1 LHSGHQ
7 NLKTDLEGVKLEG
20 VIMAEQEKDKSIGEI
35 LKEEVSEA
43 DRILIVAAPDAYLH
57 KKLAEAARKHK
68 GENEVTR
75 GEGKEEGD
83 DKQE

>member
-1 LHSGHQ
+1 MADDKKG
-7 NLKTDLEGVKLEG
+7 KT
-20 VIMAEQEKDKSIGEI
+20 IGEI
-35 LKEEVSEA
+35 LKEEVSES
-43 DRILIVAAPDAYLH
+43 DRILMVTAPDAYLH

-83 DKQE
+83 DKQD